1 MRQRGTLWAGGRAD
15 RVQRRASY
23 PRGDPQAD
31 EGRRVP
37 FRQWTFRRRGQ
48 GSRPLH
54 PAAAE
59 GVGARLA
66 GRCDANGSEGQP
78 PRGVPAWVCLGSGR
92 GMALSPCPRSHACLT
107 PTPRLHPHA
116 DALPTPNLGSVPRSS
131 GMLHGSDRPRQAG
144 MLKLIGPTQA
154 RGKWMG
160 AEAMFRQAADICA
173 AQLGRTHGLTVSVLL
188 HLLGAQM
195 QLGSS
200 EGMERAAAL
209 SKALLP
215 AAKEAWCAATEPP
228 ASGQA

>member
-1 MRQRGTLWAGGRAD
+1 MKAVEYLSDNGRSDDAD
-15 RVQRRASY
+15 RALGRCIQLLQRESE
-23 PRGDPQAD
+23 P
-31 EGRRVP
+31 
-37 FRQWTFRRRGQ
+37 
-48 GSRPLH
+48 GSQ
-54 PAAAE
+54 AAAM
-59 GVGARLA
+59 L
-66 GRCDANGSEGQP
+66 
-78 PRGVPAWVCLGSGR
+78 
-92 GMALSPCPRSHACLT
+92 MALR
-107 PTPRLHPHA
+107 
-116 DALPTPNLGSVPRSS
+116 GS
-131 GMLHGSDRPRQAG
+131 L
-144 MLKLIGPTQA
+144 LEA